1 MEVIV
6 MLLIGAIAGWLGSMI
21 FTGGGLGLIGN
32 IVVGIIGAVV
42 GYWLLGELGV
52 SFGTG
57 VIAAILTGALGA
69 IVILAIVNLL
79 FRARSTV

>member
-1 MEVIV
+1 MEIVV

-21 FTGGGLGLIGN
+21 FTGGGLGLLGN
-32 IVVGIIGAVV
+32 IIVGIIGSVV
-42 GYWLLGELGV
+42 GYWLLGEMGV
-52 SFGTG
+52 SMGTG

-79 FRARSTV
+79 FRARTAV

>member
-1 MEVIV
+1 MEILWI
-6 MLLIGAIAGWLGSMI
+6 LLIGALAGWLGSMI

-32 IVVGIIGAVV
+32 IIVGIIGSFV
-42 GYWLLGELGV
+42 GYWLLGQLGV

-57 VIAAILTGALGA
+57 VIASILTGALGA

-79 FRARSTV
+79 FNARR